1 MKFNMA
7 HLSNNII
14 EVERYSNIQASE
26 DSLFKAYISN
36 L

>member
-26 DSLFKAYISN
+26 AYISN